1 MVHGIDAVK
10 YGLTPEQWQS
20 AKAEMREVLIGV
32 AKLQATIT
40 YGDLAAQLRTIS
52 PHPGSY
58 VFQALLRDLCREE
71 LAAGRGM
78 LCALVV
84 AKATGIP
91 GQGFFKAL
99 IGLGRDCSEI
109 ETCWQEECQRVYA
122 VWNDAD

>member
-1 MVHGIDAVK
+1 MK
-10 YGLTPEQWQS
+10 YGLTLEQWQS

-32 AKLQATIT
+32 AKLQATIP

-84 AKATGIP
+84 SKATGIP

-99 IGLGRDCSEI
+99 ISMGRDCRDI
-109 ETCWQEECQRVYA
+109 NLCWQEECQRVYA
-122 VWNDAD
+122 VWSDAD